1 MSKKLTTM
9 DMMKLAQE
17 IGKLPRKN
25 RDQIETMLR
34 DARLVEE
41 AEKVARHN
49 LTMLENVDSA
59 KEA

>member
-17 IGKLPRKN
+17 IGRLPRKN

-34 DARLVEE
+34 DARLAEE
-41 AEKVARHN
+41 AEKVARGN
-49 LTMLENVDSA
+49 LILKMQAE